1 MSDTLSDKKADK
13 KAKDAD
19 EKETKPARTAGGK
32 LKLSARSETGQIT
45 QSFSRNRTKTVQV
58 EVKRRTAAKPKAT
71 AKAAAKTAS
80 KAEAKTASKTAA
92 KGTAKATAKA
102 ATKTSP
108 RTGETTTRSGSTSQR
123 VREAQASAS
132 AGGLL
137 ASEQTARQRAV
148 EQARVREQERAR
160 EQAAK
165 IAKVARE
172 KNIVSKEEK
181 VANAPAPASAPEA
194 KGNTGRM
201 VRPSVVR
208 TRAEAQADERAA
220 TRSASA
226 RAASTRTATR
236 PPRAGRG
243 AAGETRPQGQARP
256 QGQDGQTTK
265 PREETESRPAKSK
278 RKSAKGP
285 GGAKKRDE
293 PRRRQGKLTIAQAL
307 EGEDYENRMR
317 SLAAVHRKREREK
330 RDSLERLQGGAAKV
344 VREVIVPETI
354 EVQELASRMAERVDD
369 VLLQLQRLGMRVSA
383 EDVIDADTAELV
395 VSEYRHRIRRVTA
408 LDVEEGLEGEEDKS
422 EDLVARPPVV
432 TVMGHVDHG
441 KTSLL
446 DAIRRSDQADKEA
459 GGITQHIGASFVE
472 LKGGRQLCFID
483 TPGHMA
489 FTALRARGANVTDI
503 VILVVSGEDSVM
515 EQTREAYDH
524 AKAAGATI
532 IVAVN
537 KMDRPQAD
545 LNRVKNDLL
554 ALGIVPEDMGGEVQ
568 VVPTSAKTG
577 DGVEDLLEAVFLQGE
592 LLALKANPKRDGQ
605 GVILEASLEQGRGA
619 VATVLVRNGT
629 LKVGQN
635 CIAGRQF
642 GRVRALTD
650 WRGKRV
656 KEATPA
662 MPVEMIGLDDAPEAG
677 DGLLVLESE
686 QRCREIAET
695 RRERYRQQTIA
706 ASARSDP
713 EDVEDLLRRM
723 EQQDNETPVLN
734 FVLKSDVRGSAEAVK
749 AGLEKLSGDEVEVR
763 ILHSGI
769 GGIKESDILLAK
781 TTGASIFGFN
791 VRATP
796 PARALAEKEKITLQ
810 YYKTIYELLDDAK
823 AAVEGKLAPESREQ
837 SLGEAEVREVFD
849 ITRHGR
855 VAGCQVLEGV
865 IRRNARVRVV
875 RSGEILHDG
884 KLRSL
889 RRFKDEAGEVRQ
901 GLECGLSLEN
911 FQDFAAGDRIECYE
925 VQEVARSL

>member
-1 MSDTLSDKKADK
+1 MSDTLSDKKAVK
-13 KAKDAD
+13 KASKKESPTTTESAEESADA
-19 EKETKPARTAGGK
+19 KKSAQKSGGK
-32 LKLSARSETGQIT
+32 LKLSARAETGQIT

-58 EVKRRTAAKPKAT
+58 EVKRRTAAKPKTTSKTGAKTTAKTTAKAGTKTTATKTATKAT
-71 AKAAAKTAS
+71 AKT
-80 KAEAKTASKTAA
+80 E
-92 KGTAKATAKA
+92 AKATAKTS
-102 ATKTSP
+102 ATA
-108 RTGETTTRSGSTSQR
+108 TRSGSTSQR
-123 VREAQASAS
+123 VREAQASA
-132 AGGLL
+132 ATGGLL

-172 KNIVSKEEK
+172 KNIVSKEAE
-181 VANAPAPASAPEA
+181 VAEAPAPAPEGKA
-194 KGNTGRM
+194 DTGRM

-208 TRAEAQADERAA
+208 TRAEAQAEERAA
-220 TRSASA
+220 SRSASA
-226 RAASTRTATR
+226 REAARAPR
-236 PPRAGRG
+236 P
-243 AAGETRPQGQARP
+243 ARP
-256 QGQDGQTTK
+256 ATEARTGQGEGQTAK

-278 RKSAKGP
+278 RKSPKGP
-285 GGAKKRDE
+285 GSAKKRDA

-330 RDSLERLQGGAAKV
+330 RDSLERLQGGATKV

-369 VLLQLQRLGMRVSA
+369 VLVQLQRLGMRVSA

-395 VSEYRHRIRRVTA
+395 VSEYRHKIRRVTA
-408 LDVEEGLEGEEDKS
+408 LDVEEGLEGEDDKP
-422 EDLVARPPVV
+422 EDLVSRPPVV

-472 LKGGRQLCFID
+472 LKGGRKLCFID

-503 VILVVSGEDSVM
+503 VILVVSAEDSVM

-524 AKAAGATI
+524 AKAAGATM

-545 LNRVKNDLL
+545 LARVKNDLL

-677 DGLLVLESE
+677 DGLLVLETE

-695 RRERYRQQTIA
+695 RRERYRHQTIA

-723 EQQDNETPVLN
+723 EQQDNATPVLN

-763 ILHSGI
+763 ILHNGI

-781 TTGASIFGFN
+781 TTGASILGFN

-796 PARALAEKEKITLQ
+796 PARALAEKEKIALQ

-823 AAVEGKLAPESREQ
+823 AAVEGELAPESREQ
-837 SLGEAEVREVFD
+837 ALGEAEVREVFD
-849 ITRHGR
+849 ITRHGKI
-855 VAGCQVLEGV
+855 AGCQVLEGM
-865 IRRNARVRVV
+865 IRRNARARVV
-875 RSGEILHDG
+875 RNGEILHDG

-889 RRFKDEAGEVRQ
+889 RRFKDEAAEVRQ

-911 FQDFAAGDRIECYE
+911 FQDYAAGDRIECYE
-925 VQEVARSL
+925 VQEIARSL